1 MLFLPKGR
9 GDGFGGL
16 SPPLPR
22 YSVNLLAPLPPV
34 GFMYLF
40 VWCGNTRLQK
50 PLHHKD
56 LSLPYINKV
65 YDPDLNVPLLLIVL
79 HNSKEKGVKKRERM
93 KIGGRL

>member
-1 MLFLPKGR
+1 MDLAAC
-9 GDGFGGL
+9 
-16 SPPLPR
+16 PPLPR

-79 HNSKEKGVKKRERM
+79 HNSKEKGVKKE
-93 KIGGRL
+93 KGWK

>member
-1 MLFLPKGR
+1 MDLAAC
-9 GDGFGGL
+9 
-16 SPPLPR
+16 PPPR

-79 HNSKEKGVKKRERM
+79 HNGKEKGVKKRERK

>member
-1 MLFLPKGR
+1 
-9 GDGFGGL
+9 
-16 SPPLPR
+16 
-22 YSVNLLAPLPPV
+22 
-34 GFMYLF
+34 MYLF